1 MNLVP
6 TIYGLIAGL
15 VTGPMILAAVTQAG
29 AASELQ
35 GTKDVLRD
43 GPSLAEF
50 VDRIVTNRMRE
61 FRVPGAVVT
70 VVRGDRVLVNKGY
83 GFADLE
89 DRRPVDPERTL
100 FRIASV
106 SKVFNAMAV
115 MRLVDEGLIGIDE
128 DVRPRL
134 RAAGLE
140 LDTTAEGP
148 ITLKAL
154 LTHTA
159 GIRDLST
166 PDLDDEGSG
175 QAVAVGSL
183 PEAMSAASLAR
194 SRRDGFIH
202 RHWHNAGRLCGR
214 GRVQN
219 RVSGICVNESHPP
232 TRDGTYQ
239 LHSVR
244 GAASPFGHRVFA

>member
-115 MRLVDEGLIGIDE
+115 MRLVDEGLIRYQRRREAPAPGGWFGTGHNRRRPDHVEGFADAYCRHPGIYPLQTW
-128 DVRPRL
+128 R
-134 RAAGLE
+134 
-140 LDTTAEGP
+140 
-148 ITLKAL
+148 
-154 LTHTA
+154 
-159 GIRDLST
+159 
-166 PDLDDEGSG
+166 
-175 QAVAVGSL
+175 
-183 PEAMSAASLAR
+183 
-194 SRRDGFIH
+194 
-202 RHWHNAGRLCGR
+202 
-214 GRVQN
+214 
-219 RVSGICVNESHPP
+219 
-232 TRDGTYQ
+232 
-239 LHSVR
+239 
-244 GAASPFGHRVFA
+244 